1 MLRPRWAI
9 GAIEIV
15 QDALRDGAERKR
27 VWIVGR
33 GDKQEGKEAARV
45 MMLLQWT
52 VGSFLEVRGW
62 VEERQYTSPRS
73 RESGGRIGLY
83 LGRGGAEV
91 HTTVWH
97 VILSRQIFK

>member
-52 VGSFLEVRGW
+52 VGSFLEVW
-62 VEERQYTSPRS
+62 V
-73 RESGGRIGLY
+73 GGRKAVYISKVQRKWWEDRSLFGE
-83 LGRGGAEV
+83 GRG
-91 HTTVWH
+91 
-97 VILSRQIFK
+97 